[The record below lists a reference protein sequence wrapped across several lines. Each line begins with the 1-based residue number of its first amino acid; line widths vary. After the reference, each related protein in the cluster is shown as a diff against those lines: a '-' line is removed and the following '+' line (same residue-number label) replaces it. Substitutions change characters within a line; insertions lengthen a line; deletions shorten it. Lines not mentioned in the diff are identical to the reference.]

1 MTPAENIE
9 IAAEIEA
16 SKRYQGIVFAQA
28 VRIVMRRKGICMSHL
43 ARELGIGRPQLRV
56 CVERERAPY
65 NARHLWPRLAQLVE
79 S

>member
-28 VRIVMRRKGICMSHL
+28 VRIVMRRKQVCFSELARRLDMTRSHL
-43 ARELGIGRPQLRV
+43 RM
-56 CVERERAPY
+56 CVVRQSAPLS
-65 NARHLWPRLAQLVE
+65 ACRIWPRLAQVLE